1 MRRARP
7 SRIPVRPSAV
17 HVRPSFSL
25 VSPVSDATQK
35 FYRERSE
42 LKMHLDYQI
51 QVLARMKLPD
61 ESKISLMDKNRQKH
75 FSLRQRDP
83 HHSSYAR
90 AYEILASLEKD
101 KVQFLELITSK
112 INQVRADLESA
123 DFKTHEKDTHVF
135 YKNYKDFHDS
145 IYKK

>member
-1 MRRARP
+1 
-7 SRIPVRPSAV
+7 VRPSV
-17 HVRPSFSL
+17 SL
-25 VSPVSDATQK
+25 VPPVSDATQK

-51 QVLARMKLPD
+51 RYSEVLARMNLPD
-61 ESKISLMDKNRQKH
+61 ESTISLMDKNRQNH